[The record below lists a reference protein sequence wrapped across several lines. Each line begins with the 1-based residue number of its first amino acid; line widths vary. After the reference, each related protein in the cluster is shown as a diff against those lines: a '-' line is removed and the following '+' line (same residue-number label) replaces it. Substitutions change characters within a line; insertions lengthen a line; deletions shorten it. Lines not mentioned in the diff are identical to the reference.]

1 VEGEAQ
7 GSEDALQK
15 LLQDINRGPR
25 AAHVVKLEKKEIDVI
40 EGENSFI
47 ARYTPPSTPIARVH

>member
-25 AAHVVKLEKKEIDVI
+25 AAHVVKLEKKEIDII
-40 EGENSFI
+40 EGENAFVV
-47 ARYTPPSTPIARVH
+47 R

>member
-1 VEGEAQ
+1 MEGEAQ

-25 AAHVVKLEKKEIDVI
+25 AAHVVKLEKKEIEVI
-40 EGENSFI
+40 DGENSFI
-47 ARYTPPSTPIARVH
+47 VRWRE